1 MKNILGYGFLGTF
14 CLGSLTV
21 PSFSITI
28 TEKLASLEGKTELL
42 APFSHISSFNAELK
56 EANDVLK
63 SLYEEALSLR
73 SRGETSQAVWDE
85 LRSRLIGAKQRI
97 RSLEDLWSVEVAER
111 GGDPEDYALWN
122 HPETTIYNLVSD
134 YGDEQSI
141 YVIPQNVGAMR
152 ITAMSKLVVP
162 KEGFEECLSLLL
174 MRLGIGI
181 RQVSPWI
188 KELYLTNREESGV
201 LGIFGSRQELDSLP
215 MTAHIAF
222 VLSSKNLDA
231 RADVQALRKFANSD
245 TMLIDF
251 IGGKVWLFGAVS
263 EITELLKIYEFLQ
276 SDNIRQ
282 EHRIVSLSK
291 IEPSEMLAIL
301 KAAFREDLA
310 KEGEDSSGVGLK
322 VVPLQNH
329 GRSLFLSGALPI
341 VQKAIDLIRE
351 LEEGIESPTDKT
363 VFWYHVKH
371 SDPQELAALLSQVH
385 DIFSNGAFG
394 ASSSCDT
401 GVVSSKAGS
410 SSNGLAVHIDTSLGS
425 SVKEGSAKY
434 GSFIADSKTG
444 TLIMVIEKEAL
455 PKIKMLLKKLDVPK
469 KMVRIEVLL
478 FERKLSNQ
486 RKSGL
491 NLLRLGEEVCK
502 QGTQAVSWASGGIL
516 EFLFKGGAKGIVPSY
531 DFAYQFLMAQEDVRI
546 NASPSVVTM
555 NQTPARIAIVEEMS
569 IVVSS
574 DKDKAQYNRAQY
586 GIMIKILPVI
596 NIGEEDGKSFIT
608 LETDITFDS
617 TGRNHADRPDVTRRN
632 ITNKVRIQDGET
644 VIIGGLRCNQTM
656 DSRDGI
662 PFLGELPGI
671 GKLFGMDSAS
681 DSQTEMFMFITPKI
695 LDNPSET
702 EEKLECAF
710 LAARPGENDDFLRAL
725 VAGQQAAKQAIERK
739 ESTVW
744 GEESSGS
751 RGRVEYDG
759 RE

>member
-1 MKNILGYGFLGTF
+1 MKKLSRYTFLATFYFGSLGTQVF
-14 CLGSLTV
+14 PITV
-21 PSFSITI
+21 A
-28 TEKLASLEGKTELL
+28 EKLASIEGKIEAQ
-42 APFSHISSFNAELK
+42 APFAHISSFNAELK
-56 EANDVLK
+56 EANSLLK
-63 SLYEEALSLR
+63 SLYDEALSLR
-73 SRGETSQAVWDE
+73 IQNETSEEVWSD
-85 LRSRLIGAKQRI
+85 LRHRLMNAKQRV
-97 RSLEDLWSVEVAER
+97 RALEDLWSSEVREK

-134 YGDEQSI
+134 YGDELSI
-141 YVIPQNVGAMR
+141 YIIPQNIGAMR
-152 ITAMSKLVVP
+152 ITAMSRLVVP

-174 MRLGIGI
+174 SRLGIGV

-188 KELYLTNREESGV
+188 KELYLANREEAGV
-201 LGIFGSRQELDSLP
+201 VGIFGSRQDLDILP
-215 MTAHIAF
+215 STARIAF
-222 VLSSKNLDA
+222 VLSSKNLDV
-231 RADVQALRKFANSD
+231 RTDVQALRKFANSD
-245 TMLIDF
+245 TVLLDF
-251 IGGKVWLFGAVS
+251 IGGKVWLFGSVC
-263 EITELLKIYEFLQ
+263 EIAELLKIYEFLQ
-276 SDNIRQ
+276 SDNLRQ
-282 EHRIVSLSK
+282 EHRIISLSK

-310 KEGEDSSGVGLK
+310 KEGEESSGSGLK

-351 LEEGIESPTDKT
+351 LEAGIENPTDKT
-363 VFWYHVKH
+363 VFWYNVKH

-385 DIFSNGAFG
+385 DIFSNGAG
-394 ASSSCDT
+394 TTGNSEASSSNSGT
-401 GVVSSKAGS
+401 SST
-410 SSNGLAVHIDTSLGS
+410 NGLAVHIDTTLGA

-478 FERKLSNQ
+478 FERKLSSQ

-491 NLLRLGEEVCK
+491 NLLRLSEEVCK
-502 QGTQAVSWASGGIL
+502 QGAHTASWASGGIL

-569 IVVSS
+569 IAVSS

-596 NIGEEDGKSFIT
+596 NIGEEEGKSFIT

-617 TGRNHADRPDVTRRN
+617 TGKNQADRPDVTRRN

-644 VIIGGLRCNQTM
+644 VIIGGLRCNQAM

-671 GKLFGMDSAS
+671 GKLFGMDTAS

-695 LDNPSET
+695 LDNPVEE

-710 LAARPGENDDFLRAL
+710 LASRPGESDEFRRAL
-725 VAGQQAAKQAIERK
+725 VAGQQAAKLAMERK
-739 ESTVW
+739 ESPE
-744 GEESSGS
+744 GDSSHLQEG
-751 RGRVEYDG
+751 VEYNG